1 MSSRV
6 VGTPSPRHI
15 SLKPTPCRR
24 LPTARGCAF
33 SRKSRPVIRDLAH
46 DRHGDDLPSVIAMT
60 LANRASGYVLVSR
73 PADMTR
79 APRSHPPR
87 ERAGRPRGSEA
98 PPPRTVEVHP
108 HGLSFVDRAGD
119 EHVLP
124 LWAGAMH
131 YWRHA
136 PEQWGPC
143 LDAMKAMGLRIV
155 DTYIPWGV
163 HETAPGTFD
172 FGESFARLDVARFLR
187 LCADRGLYVVA
198 RPGPHINAE
207 LTYFGLPE
215 RVVWD
220 RDCQARTPRD
230 NPVIL
235 PIVPTAF
242 PVPSYA
248 SDAFHDEAAL
258 WFEAVGRVLAPL
270 QYPHGPIVMWQIDN
284 EGALYFRDGP
294 YDQDYHPDA
303 VRLFR
308 SFLREKYSSVSALRE
323 AWNEALVTFATAT
336 PPHRFDA
343 KTADELTRHMDW
355 MELHEHLLAEAMARF
370 AKALENAGC
379 ASVPTMHNLPLGEA
393 ATALNPGR
401 IAQVVDLVG
410 LDYYHPAN
418 PKHHM
423 TILRRTGELAVRC
436 EGRRVPPYG
445 AEVGAGFP
453 PFFAPLDDSDSL
465 YTLITALAYGL
476 RGFNLYMAVDRDRW
490 VGAPIDEHGLP
501 RRLAD
506 DYHALIDALDRV
518 KFHTL
523 RRWAPVR
530 LVVPRA
536 LRRLSR
542 ATHAFG
548 PVTPA
553 FFNITGAGPLES
565 CLEDD
570 LGLGPDVGES
580 SDGAGKGFSPAAP
593 IAGESYVRAFER
605 ALVARGVPFAYAGGE
620 ELAAS
625 IEGAAWIVCTT
636 VGGLKRDV
644 LDTLRAAQAHGTA
657 VTIGPSVPQRDGS
670 MRRLDRPHDV
680 SGLEVEPIHDPAR
693 ADALVARYVERFDL
707 PTFPCDPPT
716 IFVTVHEDQQGIPRV
731 AFVMNPEPEAVLA
744 TVGLGKRPRAIVDL
758 LPHTRDPERIEVQ
771 AGGFVVEV
779 PARTARM
786 FAIEV

>member
-1 MSSRV
+1 
-6 VGTPSPRHI
+6 
-15 SLKPTPCRR
+15 
-24 LPTARGCAF
+24 
-33 SRKSRPVIRDLAH
+33 
-46 DRHGDDLPSVIAMT
+46 MT
-60 LANRASGYVLVSR
+60 
-73 PADMTR
+73 D
-79 APRSHPPR
+79 
-87 ERAGRPRGSEA
+87 AGRAR
-98 PPPRTVEVHP
+98 RTVEVHP
-108 HGLSFVDRAGD
+108 HGLLLLRGD
-119 EHVLP
+119 QEPEVLP

-143 LDAMKAMGLRIV
+143 LDAMKAMGLRVV
-155 DTYIPWGV
+155 DTYVPWGI
-163 HETAPGTFD
+163 HETAPNAFD
-172 FGESFARLDVARFLR
+172 FGESFARLDVARFMR
-187 LCADRGLYVVA
+187 LCHERGLYVIA

-220 RDCQARTPRD
+220 LRCQARTPRD
-230 NPVIL
+230 NPVVL

-248 SDAFHDEAAL
+248 SDAFHDEASV
-258 WFEAVGRVLAPL
+258 WFEAVGKVLAPL

-308 SFLREKYSSVSALRE
+308 SFLREKYSSVKALRD
-323 AWNEALVTFATAT
+323 AWLDAELTFATAV
-336 PPHRFDA
+336 PPAKLDA
-343 KTADELTRHMDW
+343 KTADDLTRHMDW
-355 MELHEHLLAEAMARF
+355 MEFHEHLLAQAMSRF
-370 AKALENAGC
+370 ARSLETAGC

-436 EGRRVPPYG
+436 EGGRVPAYG

-453 PFFAPLDDSDSL
+453 PFFAPLDDKDSL
-465 YTLITALAYGL
+465 YTLMTALAYGL

-490 VGAPIDEHGLP
+490 VGAPIDDRGLP
-501 RRLAD
+501 RKLAD
-506 DYHALIDALDRV
+506 DYRALIAALDGV
-518 KFHTL
+518 GFHRL
-523 RRWAPVR
+523 RRRLPVR

-553 FFNITGAGPLES
+553 FFNIAGAGPLES

-570 LGLGPDVGES
+570 LGLTHDVPADEAVTTTT
-580 SDGAGKGFSPAAP
+580 DPTTAPVFAPAAP
-593 IAGESYVRAFER
+593 ILGESFIRSFER
-605 ALVARGVPFAYAGGE
+605 ALLARGVPFAYAGGDA
-620 ELAAS
+620 LSVS
-625 IEGAAWIVCTT
+625 IEDASWVVCTT

-644 LDTLRAAQAHGTA
+644 LDTLRDAQARSGTR
-657 VTIGPSVPQRDGS
+657 VTIGPAVPRRDGS

-680 SGLEVEPIHDPAR
+680 SGFEVEALDDPGR
-693 ADALVARYVERFDL
+693 ADALVARYIEELDL
-707 PTFPCDPPT
+707 PSYPVDPASV
-716 IFVTVHEDQQGIPRV
+716 FVAIHEDAEGTPRV
-731 AFVMNPEPEAVLA
+731 VFVMNPEREEVLA
-744 TVGLGKRPRAIVDL
+744 TIGLGVWGGRRPKGLVDL
-758 LPHTRDPERIEVQ
+758 LPRTREGSRVDPS
-771 AGGFVVEV
+771 AGGFVVEI
-779 PARTARM
+779 PGRTVKIFR
-786 FAIEV
+786 IEL

>member
-1 MSSRV
+1 
-6 VGTPSPRHI
+6 
-15 SLKPTPCRR
+15 
-24 LPTARGCAF
+24 
-33 SRKSRPVIRDLAH
+33 
-46 DRHGDDLPSVIAMT
+46 
-60 LANRASGYVLVSR
+60 
-73 PADMTR
+73 MTR
-79 APRSHPPR
+79 EQTR
-87 ERAGRPRGSEA
+87 GRMRGSDA

-108 HGLSFVDRAGD
+108 HGLSFLDRQG
-119 EHVLP
+119 EVLP
-124 LWAGAMH
+124 LWVGAMH

-143 LDAMKAMGLRIV
+143 LDAMKAMGLRVV

-163 HETAPGTFD
+163 HETAQGSFD
-172 FGESFARLDVARFLR
+172 FGERFARLDVARFMR

-207 LTYFGLPE
+207 LTWFGLPE

-248 SDAFHDEAAL
+248 SDAFHDEASL

-270 QYPHGPIVMWQIDN
+270 QYPQGPIVMWQIDN

-303 VRLFR
+303 IRLFR
-308 SFLREKYSSVSALRE
+308 SFLREKYSSVKALRDS
-323 AWNEALVTFATAT
+323 WNEPNVTFATAA
-336 PPHRFDA
+336 PPQRFDA
-343 KTADELTRHMDW
+343 KIADELPRHMDW
-355 MELHEHLLAEAMARF
+355 MELHEHLLAQAMGRF

-401 IAQVVDLVG
+401 IGQVVDIVG

-436 EGRRVPPYG
+436 EGVRAPAYG

-453 PFFAPLDDSDSL
+453 PFFAPLDDKDSL

-506 DYHALIDALDRV
+506 EYHALIEALDRV

-523 RRWAPVR
+523 RRRTPVR

-570 LGLGPDVGES
+570 LGLGSPADAADLAETS
-580 SDGAGKGFSPAAP
+580 EEERSFAPAAP
-593 IAGESYVRAFER
+593 IAGESFVRAFER
-605 ALVARGVPFAYAGGE
+605 ALLARGVPFAYAGGE
-620 ELAAS
+620 ALAAS
-625 IEGAAWIVCTT
+625 IEGADWVICTT
-636 VGGLKRDV
+636 AGGLKRDV
-644 LDTLRAAQAHGTA
+644 LDTLRDAQASGTA
-657 VTIGPSVPQRDGS
+657 VTIGPSIPLRDGS
-670 MRRLDRPHDV
+670 MRVLERPHDV
-680 SGLEVEPIHDPAR
+680 RGLELEPLGDPAR
-693 ADALVARYVERFDL
+693 ADALVARFIEALDP

-716 IFVTVHEDQQGIPRV
+716 VFVTVHEDEAGVPRV
-731 AFVMNPEPEAVLA
+731 AFVMNPEPEQVLA
-744 TVGLGKRPRAIVDL
+744 TVGLGMEARAIVDL
-758 LPHTRDPERIEVQ
+758 LPHTRDPIRIEPQ

-779 PARTARM
+779 PGRSVRM

>member
-1 MSSRV
+1 
-6 VGTPSPRHI
+6 
-15 SLKPTPCRR
+15 
-24 LPTARGCAF
+24 
-33 SRKSRPVIRDLAH
+33 
-46 DRHGDDLPSVIAMT
+46 
-60 LANRASGYVLVSR
+60 
-73 PADMTR
+73 MTR
-79 APRSHPPR
+79 APQTSREHTSASPLGSARS
-87 ERAGRPRGSEA
+87 RGSDA

-108 HGLSFVDRAGD
+108 HGLLLQRGEGQDA
-119 EHVLP
+119 VLP

-163 HETAPGTFD
+163 HETAHGTFD
-172 FGESFARLDVARFLR
+172 FGENFARLDVTRFMR
-187 LCADRGLYVVA
+187 LCAERGLHVVA

-220 RDCQARTPRD
+220 PECQARTPRN
-230 NPVIL
+230 NPVVL

-248 SDAFHDEAAL
+248 SDAFHDETAL

-308 SFLREKYSSVSALRE
+308 SFLREKYSSAKSLRD
-323 AWNEALVTFATAT
+323 AWNEPNVTFATAV

-343 KTADELTRHMDW
+343 KTADELPRHMDW
-355 MELHEHLLAEAMARF
+355 VEFHEHLLASAMARF

-418 PKHHM
+418 PKHHL
-423 TILRRTGELAVRC
+423 TILRRTGELAARC
-436 EGRRVPPYG
+436 EGVRVPPYG

-453 PFFAPLDDSDSL
+453 PFFAPLDDKDSL
-465 YTLITALAYGL
+465 YTLGAALAYGL

-506 DYHALIDALDRV
+506 DYHALIEALDGV
-518 KFHTL
+518 KFNTL
-523 RRWAPVR
+523 RRRAPVR

-548 PVTPA
+548 PVTPTL
-553 FFNITGAGPLES
+553 FNVAGAGPLES

-570 LGLGPDVGES
+570 LGLTEGTGGIE
-580 SDGAGKGFSPAAP
+580 GHAPAAP
-593 IAGESYVRAFER
+593 IAGESFVRAFER
-605 ALVARGVPFAYAGGE
+605 ALLARGVPFAYAGGE
-620 ELAAS
+620 ALEAS
-625 IEGAAWIVCTT
+625 IEGASWVVCTT
-636 VGGLKRDV
+636 AGGLKRDV
-644 LDTLRAAQAHGTA
+644 LDTLRDAQARGAA
-657 VTIGPSVPQRDGS
+657 VTIGPTVPQRDGS
-670 MRRLDRPHDV
+670 MRVLDRPHDV
-680 SGLEVEPIHDPAR
+680 RGLDVEPLDDPSR
-693 ADALVARYVERFDL
+693 ADALVARFVEELGL
-707 PTFPCDPPT
+707 PTFPSDPAT
-716 IFVTVHEDQQGIPRV
+716 VYVTVHEDEEGTPRV

-744 TVGLGKRPRAIVDL
+744 TVGLGTPARAIVDL
-758 LPHTRDPERIEVQ
+758 LPHTREAARIEPSTT
-771 AGGFVVEV
+771 GGSGASPTFVVEV
-779 PARTARM
+779 PARTVRM